1 MYVLPVNEYVLE
13 NFPGLRLAPPLFYN
27 WQIGIRFEIGVGYNV
42 NAAYLHSPYI
52 DNAYKRAVTLFK
64 SLHADNDDIFVIADA
79 VGFGGGRGYK
89 TKLHIFSRYI
99 REKAVLKKLQHI
111 AVSYTCSDDD
121 DKTHRFFLR
130 CKAGDVRYIPMLRA
144 ICNQDMGIKP
154 SISLDIYFI
163 NIKKR
168 TIFHLYDDRGCDIL
182 AAAAET
188 IRDMYETYNSW
199 ILDYDKEKIN
209 RLFEPLRGREL
220 NTSIKG

>member
-13 NFPGLRLAPPLFYN
+13 NFPGLRLTPPLFYN

-42 NAAYLHSPYI
+42 NAAYLHNPYI

-64 SLHADNDDIFVIADA
+64 SLHADDDDIFVIADA
-79 VGFGGGRGYK
+79 VGFGGGRRYK
-89 TKLHIFSRYI
+89 SKLHIFSRYI

-111 AVSYTCSDDD
+111 AVSYTCSDD

-154 SISLDIYFI
+154 SISQDIYFI

-199 ILDYDKEKIN
+199 ILDYDREKIN
-209 RLFEPLRGREL
+209 CLFEPLRSREL
-220 NTSIKG
+220 GTSIKG

>member
-1 MYVLPVNEYVLE
+1 MPVNEYVLE
-13 NFPGLRLAPPLFYN
+13 NFPGLRLTPPLFYN

-42 NAAYLHSPYI
+42 NAAYLHNPYI

-64 SLHADNDDIFVIADA
+64 SLHADDDDIFVIADA
-79 VGFGGGRGYK
+79 VGFGGGRRYK
-89 TKLHIFSRYI
+89 SKLHIFSRYI

-154 SISLDIYFI
+154 SISQDIYFI

-199 ILDYDKEKIN
+199 ILDYDREKIN
-209 RLFEPLRGREL
+209 RLFERLEAESL
-220 NTSIKG
+220 IHQ

>member
-13 NFPGLRLAPPLFYN
+13 NFPGLRLTPPLFYN

-42 NAAYLHSPYI
+42 NAAYLHNPYI

-64 SLHADNDDIFVIADA
+64 SLHADDDDIFVIADA
-79 VGFGGGRGYK
+79 VGFGGGRRYK
-89 TKLHIFSRYI
+89 SKLHIFSRYI

-154 SISLDIYFI
+154 SISQDIYFI

-199 ILDYDKEKIN
+199 ILDYDREKIN
-209 RLFEPLRGREL
+209 RLFERLEAESL
-220 NTSIKG
+220 IHQ

>member
-1 MYVLPVNEYVLE
+1 MPVNEYVLE

-154 SISLDIYFI
+154 SISLNIYFI

>member
-13 NFPGLRLAPPLFYN
+13 NFPGLRLTPPLFYN

-42 NAAYLHSPYI
+42 NAAYLHSPCI

-64 SLHADNDDIFVIADA
+64 SLHADDDDIFVIAE
-79 VGFGGGRGYK
+79 GGRRYK
-89 TKLHIFSRYI
+89 SKLHIFSRYI

-111 AVSYTCSDDD
+111 AVPYTCSDDYD

-130 CKAGDVRYIPMLRA
+130 CKAGDIRYIPMLRA

-154 SISLDIYFI
+154 SISQKIYFI

-168 TIFHLYDDRGCDIL
+168 TIFYLYDDRGCDIL

-188 IRDMYETYNSW
+188 IQDMYETYNSW
-199 ILDYDKEKIN
+199 ILDYDRERIN
-209 RLFEPLRGREL
+209 RLFEPLRGRKL
-220 NTSIKG
+220 DTT

>member
-13 NFPGLRLAPPLFYN
+13 NFPGLRLTPPLFYN
-27 WQIGIRFEIGVGYNV
+27 WQIGIRFEIGVGNNV

-79 VGFGGGRGYK
+79 VGFGGRRRYK
-89 TKLHIFSRYI
+89 SKLHIFSRYI

-111 AVSYTCSDDD
+111 AVSYTCSDD

-154 SISLDIYFI
+154 SISQDIYFI

-199 ILDYDKEKIN
+199 ILDYDREKIN
-209 RLFEPLRGREL
+209 GLFEPLRGREL